1 MIKRSLC
8 LLLFGTLLNLYAE
21 DADPDMKA
29 LETFKN
35 ILQVDIDVSLLQ
47 QDKKIAWNTKESK
60 YTIPGKAVKVTIQ
73 GNNIK
78 MIGSFTPYFDSEGN
92 LILLAQGQ
100 IFMQNATGKG
110 FMYYTYFNSIRTQLG
125 ETIVFFPLGFSE
137 NKPDDSTNIEI
148 DIQVQSFNP
157 QLKENDK

>member
-1 MIKRSLC
+1 
-8 LLLFGTLLNLYAE
+8 
-21 DADPDMKA
+21 
-29 LETFKN
+29 
-35 ILQVDIDVSLLQ
+35 
-47 QDKKIAWNTKESK
+47 
-60 YTIPGKAVKVTIQ
+60 
-73 GNNIK
+73 

-157 QLKENDK
+157 RMKENDK